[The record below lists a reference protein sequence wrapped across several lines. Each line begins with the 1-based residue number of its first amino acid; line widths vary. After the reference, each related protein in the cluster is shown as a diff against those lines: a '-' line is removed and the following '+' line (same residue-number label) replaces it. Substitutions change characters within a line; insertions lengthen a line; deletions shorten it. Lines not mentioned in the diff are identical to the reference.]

1 MNFAGKFCR
10 KKKKSKLI
18 SERLGKVFGIKKDI
32 LLGAAQKL
40 GKSWLFNKCS
50 KMRNGQEKCKN
61 ICCIRAISKGELKLA
76 GLKKKKKK
84 IRAAANKWKQI
95 EKNL

>member
-1 MNFAGKFCR
+1 M
-10 KKKKSKLI
+10 
-18 SERLGKVFGIKKDI
+18 FGVKKDI

-61 ICCIRAISKGELKLA
+61 ICCIRAISKGELKL
-76 GLKKKKKK
+76 KKKKKEKKSEQQPISGNRLRK
-84 IRAAANKWKQI
+84 ISR
-95 EKNL
+95 